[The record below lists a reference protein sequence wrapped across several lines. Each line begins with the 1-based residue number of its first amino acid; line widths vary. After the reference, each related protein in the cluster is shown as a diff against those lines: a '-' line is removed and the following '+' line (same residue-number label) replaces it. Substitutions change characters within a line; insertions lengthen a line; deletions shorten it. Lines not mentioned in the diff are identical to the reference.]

1 MSSCA
6 KIIGSKTSLMIGGL
20 AKCGQATPVIQRVKV
35 LTPAVVNS
43 TTIGVQ
49 LDAAFTPTTGAYTAA
64 SVIPIY
70 ANTYLY
76 FGAGL
81 VPVKVT
87 RDALLTLTGTTLEIA
102 PANAAVAALTTT
114 ATAQSYL
121 AGRLCLETKNITTSP
136 QTGQANEDCGD
147 NLLVQVYTGFTKDMS
162 ITGFPSTSA
171 AFWLYF
177 NSIGEKLE
185 NVYFYLDYDS
195 KYGRYGQG
203 QLTPASDT
211 NNTAAQLLGFSANLS
226 ITDIDTD
233 LPAGLVG
240 YPDPISGAVYTAGAI
255 AAANTRRALYGLA
268 PLATA

>member
-1 MSSCA
+1 LASCK
-6 KIIGSKTSLMIGGL
+6 KISGTKTSLYIGGL
-20 AKCGQATPVIQRVKV
+20 AKCGQSTPVIQQVKV

-43 TTIGVQ
+43 TSIAVQ
-49 LDAAFTPTTGAYTAA
+49 LDAAFTPSTGAYTATT
-64 SVIPIY
+64 VIPVY

-76 FGAGL
+76 FGASL

-87 RDALLTLTGTTLEIA
+87 KDALLTLAGATLEIA
-102 PANAAVAALTTT
+102 PANAAVAALTT
-114 ATAQSYL
+114 ASTAQSYL

-195 KYGRYGQG
+195 QYGRYGQG
-203 QLTPASDT
+203 QLTPASDS

-226 ITDIDTD
+226 ITDINTD
-233 LPAGLVG
+233 LPASLVG
-240 YPDPISGAVYTAGAI
+240 YPDPITGAVYTAGAI
-255 AAANTRRALYGLA
+255 AAANVKRGLYGLPA
-268 PLATA
+268 LVA